1 MIKGL
6 KICGIS
12 DPETLNYILNH
23 NHKPIMIGFITNYE
37 KSKRFVEYEKLK
49 DLINLDKKQVNF
61 VSVLVNPNDEI
72 LEKIK
77 DLNFDYYQLYDVSPE
92 RTKEI
97 KLKFQKKIITALT
110 ISNKDDVIK
119 YKDYT
124 KISDV
129 ILFDSKGYDKS
140 ESFDHSLLDDVPSEL
155 NKMIAGNI
163 QINDI
168 PSFKSKDFII
178 DLSGALEDKNGKKDI
193 KKLVLHQARL
203 ANKAKLDA
211 IVCSAQEVKLVKKV
225 FKKEIITPG
234 IRFNSKS
241 NDQKR
246 VLTPKQAYKNG
257 SDWLVMGRPITK
269 GNIKKNIQN
278 LIDHLSQ

>member
-6 KICGIS
+6 KICGVS

-23 NHKPIMIGFITNYE
+23 NHKPIMLGFITNYE

-77 DLNFDYYQLYDVSPE
+77 DFHFDYYQLYDVSPE
-92 RTKEI
+92 RTQKI
-97 KLKFQKKIITALT
+97 KSKFKKKIITALT
-110 ISNKDDVIK
+110 ISSKNDVIK
-119 YKDYT
+119 YKDYSE
-124 KISDV
+124 ISDI

-163 QINDI
+163 QIDDI
-168 PSFKSKDFII
+168 PNFKNKDFII
-178 DLSGALEDKNGKKDI
+178 DLSGALEDQNGKKDI
-193 KKLVLHQARL
+193 DKIDNLLNTVH
-203 ANKAKLDA
+203 N
-211 IVCSAQEVKLVKKV
+211 I
-225 FKKEIITPG
+225 
-234 IRFNSKS
+234 NS
-241 NDQKR
+241 
-246 VLTPKQAYKNG
+246 
-257 SDWLVMGRPITK
+257 
-269 GNIKKNIQN
+269 
-278 LIDHLSQ
+278 